1 MLDIY
6 KRGVFVAVLTEPMS
20 RERSSLITATAFV
33 VALSLRPALT
43 AVGPV
48 LPRIGVDLHLGEAA
62 QGLLGTLPLLAFAVA
77 SPLVH
82 LASRRFGM
90 ERAVFV
96 SLLVLAVSSALRPY
110 TGQAGLWIGT
120 AVVGAAIAVG
130 NVLVP
135 VILKRDYA
143 GHISRATGIYTAFIT
158 GGAAIASILAVP
170 IADAVDWRLSLAIWG
185 GLALLVAVIWL
196 PRTLSPE
203 PMPSR
208 MADDAPPVS
217 VWRQPMAWL
226 VTGFMGLQ
234 STAFYLFVNWLPT
247 IEISTGGVSERAT
260 GVHLF
265 LFQVFGLIGGLSIPR
280 LMKHPTD
287 QRVGMMTASTPVF
300 VALLGLLLAPHL
312 AIVWAIVGGLGQ
324 GAGLV
329 AALTLISL
337 RGRGHHETT
346 QLSGMAQAV
355 GYSLAAAGPVV
366 AGYLTQATGSWR
378 TTLTVFATLAA
389 LQIALGFAAGRDS
402 RPA

>member
-1 MLDIY
+1 M
-6 KRGVFVAVLTEPMS
+6 AVLTEPVT
-20 RERSSLITATAFV
+20 RERSALITATAFV

-48 LPRIGVDLHLGEAA
+48 LPRIGLDLHLGEAA

-96 SLLVLAVSSALRPY
+96 SLLVLALSSALRPY

-135 VILKRDYA
+135 VIIKRDYA
-143 GHISRATGIYTAFIT
+143 GNVSRATGVYTAFIT

-170 IADAVDWRLSLAIWG
+170 IADAVDWRLSLAVWG
-185 GLALLVAVIWL
+185 GLAVLVAVIWL

-203 PMPSR
+203 PMPAASVK
-208 MADDAPPVS
+208 DDTPPVS
-217 VWRQPMAWL
+217 VWRQPTAWL

-234 STAFYLFVNWLPT
+234 STSFYLFVNWLPT

-265 LFQVFGLIGGLSIPR
+265 LFQVFGLIGGLSIPF
-280 LMKHPTD
+280 LLKHPTN
-287 QRVGMMTASTPVF
+287 QRAGLMTASTPIL
-300 VALLGLLLAPHL
+300 VALLGLLLAPQL
-312 AIVWAIVGGLGQ
+312 AIVWAVVGGLGQ

-329 AALTLISL
+329 AALSLISL

-355 GYSLAAAGPVV
+355 GYTLAAAGPVV
-366 AGYLTQATGSWR
+366 AGYLTQVTGGWS
-378 TTLTVFATLAA
+378 TTLIVFAVLSAT
-389 LQIALGFAAGRDS
+389 QVTLGFVAGRDN
-402 RPA
+402 R

>member
-1 MLDIY
+1 M
-6 KRGVFVAVLTEPMS
+6 AVLSEPMA
-20 RERSSLITATAFV
+20 RERSALITATAFV

-48 LPRIGVDLHLGEAA
+48 LPRIGLDLHLGEAA

-90 ERAVFV
+90 ERVVFV
-96 SLLVLAVSSALRPY
+96 SLLVLAASSALRPY

-135 VILKRDYA
+135 VIIKRDYA
-143 GHISRATGIYTAFIT
+143 AHVSRATGVYTAFIT

-170 IADAVDWRLSLAIWG
+170 IADAVDWRLSLAVWG
-185 GLALLVAVIWL
+185 GLAVLVAVIWL

-203 PMPSR
+203 PMPS
-208 MADDAPPVS
+208 ATTDDGPPPVS

-234 STAFYLFVNWLPT
+234 STSFYLFVNWLPT
-247 IEISTGGVSERAT
+247 IEIATGGVSERST

-265 LFQVFGLIGGLSIPR
+265 VFQVFGLIGGLSIP
-280 LMKHPTD
+280 LLLKHPTN
-287 QRVGMMTASTPVF
+287 QRAGLMTASVPILL
-300 VALLGLLLAPHL
+300 ALLGLLLAPHL

-329 AALTLISL
+329 AALSLISL

-355 GYSLAAAGPVV
+355 GYTLAAAGPVV
-366 AGYLTQATGSWR
+366 AGYLTQVTGGWS
-378 TTLTVFATLAA
+378 TTLTVFAILAA
-389 LQIALGFAAGRDS
+389 VQLTLGFVAGRDN

>member
-1 MLDIY
+1 M
-6 KRGVFVAVLTEPMS
+6 AVLTEPTA
-20 RERSSLITATAFV
+20 RERSALITATAFV

-48 LPRIGVDLHLGEAA
+48 LPRIGLDLNLGEAA

-96 SLLVLAVSSALRPY
+96 SLLVLAASSALRPY

-120 AVVGAAIAVG
+120 AVVGSAIAVG

-135 VILKRDYA
+135 VIIKRDYA
-143 GHISRATGIYTAFIT
+143 GHVSRATGVYTAFIT

-203 PMPSR
+203 PMPP
-208 MADDAPPVS
+208 ATTDDGPPPVS

-234 STAFYLFVNWLPT
+234 STSFYLFVNWLPT
-247 IEISTGGVSERAT
+247 IEIATGGVSERST

-265 LFQVFGLIGGLSIPR
+265 VFQVFGLIGGLSIP
-280 LMKHPTD
+280 LLLKHPTN
-287 QRVGMMTASTPVF
+287 QRAGLMTASMPILL
-300 VALLGLLLAPHL
+300 ALLGLLLAPHL

-329 AALTLISL
+329 AALSLISL

-355 GYSLAAAGPVV
+355 GYTLAAAGPVV
-366 AGYLTQATGSWR
+366 AGYLTQVTGGWS
-378 TTLTVFATLAA
+378 TTLIVFAVLAA
-389 LQIALGFAAGRDS
+389 TQLTLGFVAGRDK

>member
-1 MLDIY
+1 M
-6 KRGVFVAVLTEPMS
+6 TEPKALA
-20 RERSSLITATAFV
+20 RSSLITATAFV

-48 LPRIGVDLHLGEAA
+48 LPRLGLDLHLGEAA

-82 LASRRFGM
+82 LASRRIGM
-90 ERAVFV
+90 ERTVFV

-135 VILKRDYA
+135 VIIKRDYA
-143 GHISRATGIYTAFIT
+143 AHVSRATGIYTAFIT
-158 GGAAIASILAVP
+158 GGAAMASILAVP
-170 IADAVDWRLSLAIWG
+170 IADAVDWRLSLAVWG
-185 GLALLVAVIWL
+185 GLAVVVAVIWL

-203 PMPSR
+203 PMPPTTTT
-208 MADDAPPVS
+208 DGVPPVS

-234 STAFYLFVNWLPT
+234 STSFYLFVNWLPT
-247 IEISTGGVSERAT
+247 IEISTGGISERAT

-265 LFQVFGLIGGLSIPR
+265 VFQVFGLIGGLSIP
-280 LMKHPTD
+280 LLLKHPTN
-287 QRVGMMTASTPVF
+287 QRAGLMTASVPILL
-300 VALLGLLLAPHL
+300 ALLGLLLAPQL
-312 AIVWAIVGGLGQ
+312 AIVWAVVGGLGQ

-329 AALTLISL
+329 AALSLISL

-355 GYSLAAAGPVV
+355 GYTLAAAGPVV
-366 AGYLTQATGSWR
+366 AGYLTQVTGGWS
-378 TTLTVFATLAA
+378 TTLGVFATLAA
-389 LQIALGFAAGRDS
+389 VQVVIGFAAGRDT

>member
-1 MLDIY
+1 M
-6 KRGVFVAVLTEPMS
+6 T

-96 SLLVLAVSSALRPY
+96 SLLVLAASSALRPY

-135 VILKRDYA
+135 VIIKRDYA
-143 GHISRATGIYTAFIT
+143 AHVSRATGVYTAFIT

-170 IADAVDWRLSLAIWG
+170 IADAVDWRLSLAVWG
-185 GLALLVAVIWL
+185 GLAVLVAVMWL

-203 PMPSR
+203 PMPP
-208 MADDAPPVS
+208 AATGDGAPAVS

-234 STAFYLFVNWLPT
+234 STSFYLFVNWLPT
-247 IEISTGGVSERAT
+247 IELTTGGVSERST

-265 LFQVFGLIGGLSIPR
+265 VFQVFGLIGGLSIPLLLR
-280 LMKHPTD
+280 HPTN
-287 QRVGMMTASTPVF
+287 QRAGLMTASTPILL
-300 VALLGLLLAPHL
+300 ALLGLLLVPQL

-329 AALTLISL
+329 AALSLISL

-355 GYSLAAAGPVV
+355 GYTLAAAGPVV
-366 AGYLTQATGSWR
+366 AGYLTQVTGSWS
-378 TTLTVFATLAA
+378 TTLGVFATLAA
-389 LQIALGFAAGRDS
+389 TQVVLGYAAGRDT
-402 RPA
+402 RAT